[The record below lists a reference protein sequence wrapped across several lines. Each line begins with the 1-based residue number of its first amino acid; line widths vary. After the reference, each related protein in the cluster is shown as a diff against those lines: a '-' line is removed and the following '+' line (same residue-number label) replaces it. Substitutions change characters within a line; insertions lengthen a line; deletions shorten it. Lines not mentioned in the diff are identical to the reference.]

1 MIIEDPVH
9 CPIAGHDGCNT
20 CKKITPLIEER
31 IEFGNCYEEPA
42 RCRTTSYKFK
52 EQLTEQQRKQSGRDP
67 WKELQY
73 A

>member
-1 MIIEDPVH
+1 MIIEDPIH

-20 CKKITPLIEER
+20 CKKTTPLIEER

-42 RCRTTSYKFK
+42 RCRTTSYKFI
-52 EQLTEQQRKQSGRDP
+52 EQRRC
-67 WKELQY
+67 WKGKKY

>member
-52 EQLTEQQRKQSGRDP
+52 EQWTTMRGK
-67 WKELQY
+67 KY